1 VKQGA
6 TVVYDPFGLVVAG
19 SVPDNVLGGMDY
31 GWVGQHQRPLERGV
45 GLKQVIEMGARP
57 YQPLLGR
64 FLAVDPVEGGT
75 PNAYGYVHDPINS
88 YDLDGRCGTWGNPFK
103 KCKDEDRKD
112 KGFLGGVFGKS
123 GRAVQGVAKKTYDGV
138 IYLGNPVGGGATV
151 CFAGCLSV
159 GAKGAHPFVSVGGSG
174 YGGTLD
180 MYAFEG
186 AACFQNG
193 WGASTSIVAGF
204 GGGSTTSLTDRRPT
218 PGTVGGVFSAGL
230 GFKYG
235 GGVSKTY
242 MAGC

>member
-1 VKQGA
+1 
-6 TVVYDPFGLVVAG
+6 
-19 SVPDNVLGGMDY
+19 
-31 GWVGQHQRPLERGV
+31 
-45 GLKQVIEMGARP
+45 
-57 YQPLLGR
+57 LLGR
-64 FLAVDPVEGGT
+64 FLTVDPIEGGT
-75 PNAYGYVHDPINS
+75 PNAYVYVHDPINMF
-88 YDLDGRCGTWGNPFK
+88 DLDGRCGTFGNPFK
-103 KCKDEDRKD
+103 KCKDKNRKD
-112 KGFLGGVFGKS
+112 KGFLGGVFSKS

-138 IYLGNPVGGGATV
+138 TYLGNHVGGGATV

-159 GAKGAHPFVSVGGSG
+159 GAKGGHPFVSVGGSG

-186 AACFQNG
+186 AACSQNG

-204 GGGSTTSLTDRRPT
+204 GGGSTTSLTDGRPT